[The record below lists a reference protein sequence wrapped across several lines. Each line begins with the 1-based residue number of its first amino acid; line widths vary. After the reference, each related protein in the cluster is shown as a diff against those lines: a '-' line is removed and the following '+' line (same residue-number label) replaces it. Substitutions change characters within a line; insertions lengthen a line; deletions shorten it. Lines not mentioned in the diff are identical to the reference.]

1 MPMLA
6 LGTANFGL
14 PYGVSNE
21 SGQISADS
29 VADILQIAMQVGI
42 SCLDTAIAY
51 GASQKV
57 LGSIGLRDW
66 RVISKISSLE
76 PDCKDI
82 SGYVGR
88 QIEKMFLDLQVKSID
103 TVLVHNAQDLI
114 GQNGDQIFSEL
125 QKIKD
130 ENLVNKIGVSIYN
143 PGDIATISSRY
154 SVDVV
159 QAPLN
164 ILDNRIESSGWL
176 KQLSEHKVEVHA
188 RSIFLQGLL
197 VSRQLQKTAL
207 FQQWCET
214 FKRWNDFSDV
224 SGRSDLANCV
234 GHVKSFDQVSQI
246 VVGVD
251 SATQLREIVD
261 AFSSPAQKVD
271 GLELE
276 VDQKLIDPSMWGQ

>member
-1 MPMLA
+1 MLA

>member
-1 MPMLA
+1 MLA

-29 VADILQIAMQVGI
+29 VADILQFAMQVGI

-51 GASQKV
+51 GDSQKV

-88 QIEKMFLDLQVKSID
+88 QIEKMFEDLQVKSID

-114 GQNGDQIFSEL
+114 GQNGDQIFLEL
-125 QKIKD
+125 QKIMQ
-130 ENLVNKIGVSIYN
+130 NSLINKIGVSIYN

-154 SVDVV
+154 PVDVV

-207 FQQWCET
+207 FQQWRET
-214 FKRWNDFSDV
+214 FKRWNDFSDA

-251 SATQLREIVD
+251 SVTQLREVLD
-261 AFSSPAQKVD
+261 AFSSPARRVAGIDCGVD
-271 GLELE
+271 ET
-276 VDQKLIDPSMWGQ
+276 LINPSMWGQ